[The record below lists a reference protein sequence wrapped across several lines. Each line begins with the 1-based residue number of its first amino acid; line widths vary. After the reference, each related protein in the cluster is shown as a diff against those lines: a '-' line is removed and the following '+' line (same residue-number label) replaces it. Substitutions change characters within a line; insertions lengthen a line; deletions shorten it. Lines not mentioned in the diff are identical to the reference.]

1 MAEIEEPS
9 FFGGLAI
16 LVLMDLVVGLAKEGI
31 E

>member
-1 MAEIEEPS
+1 MIEIEEPG

-16 LVLMDLVVGLAKEGI
+16 WVLVDLVVGLAKEGI